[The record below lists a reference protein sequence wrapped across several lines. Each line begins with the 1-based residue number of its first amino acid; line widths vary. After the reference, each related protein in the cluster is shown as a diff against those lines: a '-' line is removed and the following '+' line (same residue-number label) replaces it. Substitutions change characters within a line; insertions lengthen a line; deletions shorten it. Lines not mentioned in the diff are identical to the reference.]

1 MKMESTRPK
10 VLMTIFFIAGL
21 RCPSKDEDPT
31 VVDAVQ
37 TSQRGRSV
45 KES

>member
-31 VVDAVQ
+31 DAVQ